1 MRLIDRFFPV
11 ICTLLYVAGLVV
23 LFLDLMVWRPN

>member
-1 MRLIDRFFPV
+1 MDRYFAQ
-11 ICTLLYVAGLVV
+11 ICAVLLAIGMVV